1 MSYIV
6 KFNTTL
12 EWVISDEDI
21 ANYPEVSTPE
31 NFIKYQN
38 DILKPSVN
46 RGTQSLEDFVG
57 GALVRSGN
65 WVVELEDAV
74 DDKGEWHGV

>member
-21 ANYPEVSTPE
+21 ANYPEVAMPE
-31 NFIKYQN
+31 DFIKYQN

-65 WVVELEDAV
+65 WVVETEDGV
-74 DDKGEWHGV
+74 EDKGEYK